1 RARAGRQPRTR
12 GPWRGGASAGA
23 PPARARAE
31 ALAKRRGEPGR
42 IPVEL
47 LGEADEPCKVG
58 LPRLFPL
65 AELLRRT
72 LEPALSERDPPH
84 GLAGLP
90 AVALQRDP
98 CVAELLF
105 EVGGERVRA
114 DQHRLLLERHAG
126 PGEVTDP
133 ADHVRVR
140 AELGRRPVAER
151 RAQCLLR
158 ATEA

>member
-90 AVALQRDP
+90 AVALQRLQKLPRGVPGEKRRALERDP
-98 CVAELLF
+98 CVVELLF
-105 EVGGERVRA
+105 EV
-114 DQHRLLLERHAG
+114 
-126 PGEVTDP
+126 
-133 ADHVRVR
+133 
-140 AELGRRPVAER
+140 
-151 RAQCLLR
+151 
-158 ATEA
+158 